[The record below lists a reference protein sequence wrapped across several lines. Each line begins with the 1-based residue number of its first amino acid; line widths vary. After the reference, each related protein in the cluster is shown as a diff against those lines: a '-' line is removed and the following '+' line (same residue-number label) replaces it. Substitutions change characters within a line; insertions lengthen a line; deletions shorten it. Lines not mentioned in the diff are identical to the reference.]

1 MGRGD
6 EADARAAGPAGLR
19 GRWLGRAVR
28 GLEVRPDFAVVVL
41 DAVEYFP
48 LAPIP
53 GLLTAETA
61 EEQGLERRLP
71 NAPPIV
77 GGGAPTIPLELSVG
91 LVGPGTLRL
100 RLGVGTETPSSADLD
115 RLDLGML
122 SGPVPTEAPS
132 VEEGEDWIL
141 FSGDG
146 VRLGVR
152 RRPFGLALYGPDRRP
167 VAETGGDVR
176 QVAGFP
182 LAAAMAV
189 EGDGAL
195 VSFVLHPGEDVFG
208 FGEQFGPLSKV
219 GQRLE
224 LRCDDALGVGTG
236 RVYKAMPVWHSSAG
250 YAGLLH
256 TPGPVVAD
264 VGATYPA
271 VLSIA
276 TEEPMLDVFLF
287 LQETPLERLSA
298 LGALTGRPPEPPRW
312 FLGAWM
318 SRCRYQSRAE
328 VEAVAAS
335 LRAARVPID
344 VLHVDPAWLELDK
357 LNCDFRWSATRFAD
371 PASLAQTLRADG
383 FRLSLWVAPYVDAAS
398 PRYVELERSGALVV
412 DRTGE
417 PVSLA
422 AITADGR
429 PRGLVDFSREAGRA
443 WWASECARLVS
454 LGVEVV
460 KCDFGEGLPEAA
472 VMGDGRPGRSW
483 RNLYPLW
490 YQRTTAE
497 AVRSAGGTG
506 LLWARSGWLGSSRY
520 PAHWGGD
527 PESSVS
533 GLAATL
539 RGGLSWGLSGGA
551 LWGHDIGGFHGPG
564 PSAELY
570 VRWAEV
576 GALSGLCRFHG
587 LGPREPWAFG
597 PEALRIVREH
607 LELRYRLLP
616 YLVHVAAEAA
626 RFGWPMMRP
635 LSTVAMD
642 DPYLRRVEHAFL
654 LGSDLLVVAVLDER
668 PGEVDVEVPIPPG
681 EWVDYR
687 SGEVLVGPGRVVV
700 RAGLEWS
707 PLYVRA
713 GALIPHGPVGLSSDR
728 LPAGD
733 WTLRVWAGR
742 PGGKWRHSD
751 TVLFDG
757 PLCHRY
763 ALSVDTTGAPDGV
776 MADEE
781 APRAAAAELVTPA
794 GRRPLPVRR
803 VRRPPA

>member
-6 EADARAAGPAGLR
+6 GADARATGSAGLE
-19 GRWLGRAVR
+19 GRWLARAVR
-28 GLEVRPDFAVVVL
+28 ALEIGRDSAVVVL
-41 DAVEYFP
+41 DAVEYYP
-48 LAPIP
+48 LAPLP

-71 NAPPIV
+71 NAPPIA
-77 GGGAPTIPLELSVG
+77 GGGAPTLPLSLSVS

-100 RLGVGTETPSSADLD
+100 RLAAGSATASCTDGD
-115 RLDLGML
+115 RLAFGML
-122 SGPVPTEAPS
+122 AGPVSQEAPS
-132 VEEGEDWIL
+132 VAEGDEWIE

-152 RRPFGLALYGPDRRP
+152 RRPFGFALYGSDGRR

-189 EGDGAL
+189 EADGARVAFGL
-195 VSFVLHPGEDVFG
+195 RPGEDVFG

-271 VLSIA
+271 VLAIA
-276 TEEPMLDVFLF
+276 TEEPTLDLFLF
-287 LQETPLERLSA
+287 VQATPLERLSA

-335 LRAARVPID
+335 LRAHRVPVD
-344 VLHVDPAWLELDK
+344 VLHIDPAWLELDK
-357 LNCDFRWSATRFAD
+357 LNCDFRWSATRFGD
-371 PASLAQTLRADG
+371 PASLTAALKAEG

-398 PRYVELERSGALVV
+398 PRHAELADYGALVV

-429 PRGLVDFSREAGRA
+429 PRSLVDFSREAGRA
-443 WWASECARLVS
+443 WWASECAQLVA
-454 LGVEVV
+454 LGVDVV

-472 VMGDGRPGRSW
+472 VMGDGRSGRAW

-497 AVRSAGGTG
+497 AVRSAGGAG

-564 PSAELY
+564 PSVELY

-616 YLVHVAAEAA
+616 YLAHVAAEAA

-635 LSTVAMD
+635 LAAIAMD

-687 SGEVLVGPGRVVV
+687 SGDVLVGPGRAVV
-700 RAGLEWS
+700 RAGLEWI

-713 GALIPHGPVGLSSDR
+713 GAVIPHGPVGLSADR

-742 PGGKWRHSD
+742 PGGAWRD
-751 TVLFDG
+751 TVTALFDG
-757 PLCHRY
+757 PHRHRY
-763 ALSVDTTGAPDGV
+763 ALRPDAKDAVDGV
-776 MADEE
+776 VADED
-781 APRAAAAELVTPA
+781 APRAVAAELVTPA
-794 GRRPLPVRR
+794 GRRPLSLARR
-803 VRRPPA
+803 